1 MKEKK
6 DKSLLVYRFSS
17 FGDISMIVPVL
28 RSFYQI
34 YPDQKIIFVSR
45 HFVKPLFLEF
55 ANLTFKGVDFKLKY
69 KGLKGI
75 FMLYKELKQERIIG
89 IADLHFVI
97 RTFILNFF
105 FRLSFYKVAS
115 INKGRRERKKLIRKR
130 NKVFQ
135 PLTPMHFR
143 YCEVFR
149 KLGFPVDL
157 NNHEYPN
164 KPLLKDSYLEERINL
179 GNKIIGIAPFA
190 SNEGKTYPLDHMQ
203 KVIAYLQKHYFVFL
217 FGGGEDNLEYGGMLE
232 KPVINHAED
241 VCLRS
246 DGVMNEGKMSTKLG
260 LPGNPVEAEGIMVH
274 RDLELAKLTGAKIH
288 VPHMSTKQSVDHVA
302 EMKKHYDNV
311 SAEVAPHHLFF
322 TDKDLYTFDTQLKV
336 APPIRSKTDKKALIE
351 GLKNGTIDCIATDH
365 APHTIEE
372 KETTFDL
379 AAFGMIGLESC
390 LGAVMK
396 VLVQEKGIDL
406 MTVIKALTVNP
417 REVMGFNTSLCADK
431 TPAEITVFDAGE
443 TWEFTKNN
451 IYSKS
456 SNSPF
461 LGESLVGKVKYTV
474 VKGFLTSL

>member
-34 YPDQKIIFVSR
+34 YPEQKIIFVSR
-45 HFVKPLFLEF
+45 HFVNPLFLEF
-55 ANLTFKGVDFKLKY
+55 PNLTFKGVDFKLKY

-105 FRLSFYKVAS
+105 FRLSLYKVAS

-164 KPLLKDSYLEERINL
+164 KPLLKDSSLEERINL

-217 FGGGEDNLEYGGMLE
+217 FGGAEDNLEQL
-232 KPVINHAED
+232 
-241 VCLRS
+241 
-246 DGVMNEGKMSTKLG
+246 
-260 LPGNPVEAEGIMVH
+260 
-274 RDLELAKLTGAKIH
+274 
-288 VPHMSTKQSVDHVA
+288 SVWENA
-302 EMKKHYDNV
+302 YNNV
-311 SAEVAPHHLFF
+311 SDMSKKYSL
-322 TDKDLYTFDTQLKV
+322 TQQINIMYYLDV
-336 APPIRSKTDKKALIE
+336 MISMDSA
-351 GLKNGTIDCIATDH
+351 NGH
-365 APHTIEE
+365 
-372 KETTFDL
+372 L
-379 AAFGMIGLESC
+379 AANCGTPVLSLWGLTHPFCGFKPFNQPIEHS
-390 LGAVMK
+390 
-396 VLVQEKGIDL
+396 
-406 MTVIKALTVNP
+406 LTVDRNDYP
-417 REVMGFNTSLCADK
+417 EIPTSIFGDK
-431 TPAEITVFDAGE
+431 TPKNYESAFRSIEPKKVIEKTLEILDTA
-443 TWEFTKNN
+443 KHYHN
-451 IYSKS
+451 
-456 SNSPF
+456 
-461 LGESLVGKVKYTV
+461 
-474 VKGFLTSL
+474 